1 MASSSTSKLQSV
13 GTVVAIV
20 LGLWGA
26 GLSTYQAYQ
35 VHKSS
40 IPHLFTQVSVT
51 RASYAAAAT
60 TRPATIKVGFENS
73 GHGQISLL
81 SPVTIIV
88 SNPGSGFTSSYPA
101 QFNTGAAFELPV
113 TLQPGAHASAAA
125 VIQDSASV
133 FGPNLQYAVVA
144 QSTDGRL
151 FLSTRTAGPIK
162 TAKAY
167 EALQKYV
174 RYQSKVDFQSSPAVV
189 VRR

>member
-1 MASSSTSKLQSV
+1 MASSSTEKLQSV

-26 GLSTYQAYQ
+26 VLSTYQAYQ
-35 VHKSS
+35 VHKSN
-40 IPHLFTQVSVT
+40 IPHLFTHMSVT
-51 RASYAAAAT
+51 RASYAADTA

-73 GHGQISLL
+73 GPGQISLL

-88 SNPGSGFTSSYPA
+88 SNPGSGFSSSYPA
-101 QFNTGAAFELPV
+101 HFNTGTAFELPV
-113 TLQPGAHASAAA
+113 TLKPGAHADATAI
-125 VIQDSASV
+125 IQDSASV

-151 FLSTRTAGPIK
+151 FLSTRTTGPIK

-167 EALQKYV
+167 ETLQKYV
-174 RYQSKVDFQSSPAVV
+174 RYESKVDFQSSPAVV